1 MVVLKTCCT
10 IKPAEPTPTSG
21 IVISDCD
28 QDKPITHAPLIY
40 IYHPS
45 CDFSYKSAL
54 ESIKISL
61 SKVLVHFYPLA
72 GRLKWIGNGS
82 RVELECNSV
91 GARLYE
97 AELDAEL
104 AEFGDFCPTPDLRS
118 LIPSVDYDA
127 PLHEIPLLL
136 VQITRFRCGGL
147 SLGLAT
153 SHIMVDG
160 TSFSHFMS
168 MWARIACGEPLGV
181 LPFLD
186 RTVLLAQDRPTRRY
200 NHERFEPPPL
210 LMGLSNNDEERNKRT
225 TVAMLHLSK
234 THVEK
239 LKNMANDR
247 RAANAKLYSRYEAVA
262 GHLWRC
268 TCKAREH
275 KGEQITKLYLQVNIR
290 DRMKPPLPR
299 GYFGNAFL
307 RVVATSRA
315 GELMT
320 KPFSYG
326 PSKIREAIEM
336 VTDDYVK
343 SALDLVKGLPN
354 LTRFRTYH
362 TVGSTQGAF
371 YGNPNLEITSW
382 LGLPLKGI
390 DFGWGKEIHAGPGS
404 VAFDG
409 KTFIMDGPNED
420 GSLIVAL
427 RLQVGHM
434 DTLRELFYKDI
445 DDWCCYDNEFEDVS
459 IVRPN
464 DFYQSR
470 DADGATNW

>member
-1 MVVLKTCCT
+1 MVVLKSCCT

-91 GARLYE
+91 GASLYK

-186 RTVLLAQDRPTRRY
+186 PI
-200 NHERFEPPPL
+200 
-210 LMGLSNNDEERNKRT
+210 S
-225 TVAMLHLSK
+225 
-234 THVEK
+234 
-239 LKNMANDR
+239 
-247 RAANAKLYSRYEAVA
+247 
-262 GHLWRC
+262 
-268 TCKAREH
+268 
-275 KGEQITKLYLQVNIR
+275 
-290 DRMKPPLPR
+290 
-299 GYFGNAFL
+299 
-307 RVVATSRA
+307 
-315 GELMT
+315 
-320 KPFSYG
+320 
-326 PSKIREAIEM
+326 
-336 VTDDYVK
+336 
-343 SALDLVKGLPN
+343 
-354 LTRFRTYH
+354 
-362 TVGSTQGAF
+362 GSDGV
-371 YGNPNLEITSW
+371 I
-382 LGLPLKGI
+382 
-390 DFGWGKEIHAGPGS
+390 GPGS
-404 VAFDG
+404 ANMA
-409 KTFIMDGPNED
+409 I
-420 GSLIVAL
+420 
-427 RLQVGHM
+427 
-434 DTLRELFYKDI
+434 
-445 DDWCCYDNEFEDVS
+445 
-459 IVRPN
+459 
-464 DFYQSR
+464 
-470 DADGATNW
+470 

>member
-1 MVVLKTCCT
+1 MVVLRSCYT

-28 QDKPITHAPLIY
+28 QDKPITHAPVIHIY
-40 IYHPS
+40 RPS
-45 CDFSYKSAL
+45 CDFSYKSAF
-54 ESIKISL
+54 ESIKTSL

-72 GRLKWIGNGS
+72 GRLKWVGNGS

-91 GARLYE
+91 GAELYE
-97 AELDAEL
+97 AESDAQL
-104 AEFGDFCPTPDLRS
+104 GDFCPTPELRS

-160 TSFSHFMS
+160 TSYSHFMS
-168 MWARIACGEPLGV
+168 MWARIARGEPLGV

-186 RTVLLAQDRPTRRY
+186 RTVLLARDPPSRRY
-200 NHERFEPPPL
+200 NHERFAPPPL

-234 THVEK
+234 TQVEK
-239 LKNMANDR
+239 LKNMANDG
-247 RAANAKLYSRYEAVA
+247 RATDAKPYSRYEAVA

-275 KGEQITKLYLQVNIR
+275 ESEQITKLYLQVNIR
-290 DRMKPPLPR
+290 DRTKPPLPR
-299 GYFGNAFL
+299 G
-307 RVVATSRA
+307 
-315 GELMT
+315 
-320 KPFSYG
+320 
-326 PSKIREAIEM
+326 
-336 VTDDYVK
+336 
-343 SALDLVKGLPN
+343 
-354 LTRFRTYH
+354 TYH

-390 DFGWGKEIHAGPGS
+390 DFGWGKEIHVGPGIL
-404 VAFDG
+404 AFDG
-409 KTFIMDGPNED
+409 KSFIMDGPNED
-420 GSLIVAL
+420 GSLVVAL

-445 DDWCCYDNEFEDVS
+445 NDWRCCKM
-459 IVRPN
+459 
-464 DFYQSR
+464 
-470 DADGATNW
+470 